1 MHEIISLVGK
11 PSFFI
16 FYFLVVLGL
25 HCCSQAFSRCGEW
38 ELLFIAVHRILI
50 AVASLVEMGSRC
62 LGFRVQS
69 LEYRLSS

>member
-25 HCCSQAFSRCGEW
+25 HCCSQAFSRGEW